1 MRSPELDNV
10 ATINVILEFSPLR
23 VMVGSQSFD
32 ASFIVT
38 PDTVISPW
46 LRKNRGTL
54 SNSDLFPLLAL
65 DVDILL
71 VGTGPTQEIPGP
83 SVYRA
88 FVDKGMSIEFM
99 DSAAACRTYNILVGE
114 QGRVGAGSTLPIG

>member
-1 MRSPELDNV
+1 M

-32 ASFIVT
+32 DSFIVT

-99 DSAAACRTYNILVGE
+99 DSAAACRTYNILAEE
-114 QGRVGAGSTLPIG
+114 QRRVGAGITLPIE

>member
-1 MRSPELDNV
+1 M

-32 ASFIVT
+32 DSFIVT

-114 QGRVGAGSTLPIG
+114 QRRVGAGITLPIG

>member
-1 MRSPELDNV
+1 M

-32 ASFIVT
+32 DSFIVT

-54 SNSDLFPLLAL
+54 SNSDLLPLLAL

-114 QGRVGAGSTLPIG
+114 QRRVGAGITLPIG

>member
-1 MRSPELDNV
+1 MDNV
-10 ATINVILEFSPLR
+10 ATINMIREYSRSR
-23 VMVGSQSFD
+23 VMIGSRSFD

-46 LRKNRGTL
+46 VRENRQTL
-54 SNSDLFPLLAL
+54 SSSDLIPLLAL

-71 VGTGPTQEIPGP
+71 VGTGPTQDIPDP

-99 DSAAACRTYNILVGE
+99 DSAAACRTYNILAGE
-114 QGRVGAGSTLPIG
+114 QRRVGAGITLPVE

>member
-1 MRSPELDNV
+1 M

-32 ASFIVT
+32 DSFIVT

-71 VGTGPTQEIPGP
+71 VGTGPTQEIPCP
-83 SVYRA
+83 SVYRD

-114 QGRVGAGSTLPIG
+114 QRRVGAGITLPIG

>member
-1 MRSPELDNV
+1 MSPEMDNV
-10 ATINVILEFSPLR
+10 TTINMIREYLPFRVI
-23 VMVGSQSFD
+23 VGSRSIND
-32 ASFIVT
+32 SFIVT

-88 FVDKGMSIEFM
+88 FVDKGISIEFM
-99 DSAAACRTYNILVGE
+99 DSAAACRTYNILAEE
-114 QGRVGAGSTLPIG
+114 QLQVGAGITLPIE

>member
-1 MRSPELDNV
+1 M

-32 ASFIVT
+32 DSFIVT

-46 LRKNRGTL
+46 LRKNRGSL

-71 VGTGPTQEIPGP
+71 VGTGPTQEIPSP

-114 QGRVGAGSTLPIG
+114 QRRVGAGITLPVG

>member
-1 MRSPELDNV
+1 M
-10 ATINVILEFSPLR
+10 I
-23 VMVGSQSFD
+23 GSRSFD

-46 LRKNRGTL
+46 VRENRQTL
-54 SNSDLFPLLAL
+54 SSSDLFPLLAL

-71 VGTGPTQEIPGP
+71 VGTGPTQDIPDP

-99 DSAAACRTYNILVGE
+99 DSAAACRTYNILAGE
-114 QGRVGAGSTLPIG
+114 QRRVGAGITLPVE

>member
-1 MRSPELDNV
+1 M
-10 ATINVILEFSPLR
+10 ATKNVILEYSALR
-23 VMVGSQSFD
+23 VMVGLQSVD
-32 ASFIVT
+32 DNFIVT

-46 LRKNRGTL
+46 LRMNRGAL
-54 SNSDLFPLLAL
+54 SSSDLFPLLAL

-71 VGTGPTQEIPGP
+71 VGTGPTQEIPDP

-88 FVDKGMSIEFM
+88 FIDKGVSIEFM

-114 QGRVGAGSTLPIG
+114 QRRVGAGITLPIR

>member
-1 MRSPELDNV
+1 M
-10 ATINVILEFSPLR
+10 ATINVILEYSALR
-23 VMVGSQSFD
+23 VIVGLQTFD
-32 ASFIVT
+32 DSFIVT

-46 LRKNRGTL
+46 LRMNRGTL
-54 SNSDLFPLLAL
+54 SSSDLFPLLGL

-71 VGTGPTQEIPGP
+71 VGTGPTQKIPAP
-83 SVYRA
+83 SVYSA

-114 QGRVGAGSTLPIG
+114 QRRVGAGITLPVG

>member
-1 MRSPELDNV
+1 M

-32 ASFIVT
+32 DSFIVT

-54 SNSDLFPLLAL
+54 SSSDLFPLLAL

-88 FVDKGMSIEFM
+88 FVDKGISIEFM

-114 QGRVGAGSTLPIG
+114 QRRVGAGITLPVG

>member
-1 MRSPELDNV
+1 M

-32 ASFIVT
+32 DSFIVT

-46 LRKNRGTL
+46 LRKDGETL
-54 SNSDLFPLLAL
+54 SSCDLLPLLAL
-65 DVDILL
+65 DVEILL
-71 VGTGPTQEIPGP
+71 VGTGPIQQIPSP
-83 SVYRA
+83 SVYRD

-114 QGRVGAGSTLPIG
+114 QRRVGAGITLPIG

>member
-1 MRSPELDNV
+1 MNDVP
-10 ATINVILEFSPLR
+10 TINMINELLPFRVI
-23 VMVGSQSFD
+23 VGSRSFD
-32 ASFIVT
+32 DSFIIT

-46 LRKNRGTL
+46 LRKSRRTL
-54 SNSDLFPLLAL
+54 SSSDLLSLLAL

-71 VGTGPTQEIPGP
+71 VGTGPIQEIPDA

-114 QGRVGAGSTLPIG
+114 QRRVGAGITLPIR

>member
-1 MRSPELDNV
+1 MSPEMDNV
-10 ATINVILEFSPLR
+10 TTINMIREYLPFRVI
-23 VMVGSQSFD
+23 VGSRSIND
-32 ASFIVT
+32 SFIVT

-114 QGRVGAGSTLPIG
+114 QRRVGAGITLPIG

>member
-1 MRSPELDNV
+1 MSPEMDNV
-10 ATINVILEFSPLR
+10 TTINMIREFLPFRVI
-23 VMVGSQSFD
+23 VGSRSID
-32 ASFIVT
+32 DSFIVT

-46 LRKNRGTL
+46 LRKNGGTL
-54 SNSDLFPLLAL
+54 SSSDLLPLLAL

-71 VGTGPTQEIPGP
+71 VGTGPIQQIPSP

-99 DSAAACRTYNILVGE
+99 DSAAACRTYNILAEE
-114 QGRVGAGSTLPIG
+114 QRRVGAGITLPIEW

>member
-1 MRSPELDNV
+1 MPD
-10 ATINVILEFSPLR
+10 INLISEFSSSK
-23 VMVGSQSFD
+23 VIVGSRSFD
-32 ASFIVT
+32 DSFIVT

-46 LRKNRGTL
+46 LRKNKGTL

-71 VGTGPTQEIPGP
+71 VGTGPTQEIPSP

-99 DSAAACRTYNILVGE
+99 DSAAACRTYNILAGE
-114 QGRVGAGSTLPIG
+114 QRRVGAAITLPIA